1 MKTVTR
7 VPDDARQMHDPS
19 PIPRPRRRR
28 RLLAAGAIVAVATL
42 SAGVAVALTREGGDE
57 PASAPG
63 VAHDPGLGS
72 TRPAAVGDTFPNP
85 ATTGTPD
92 GWAPLSVHQGDLDIT
107 EAGAVVQDV
116 EIMGS
121 VAVKAPD
128 VTLRRVRVHGRVWNQ
143 WYPPERGSALTQY
156 PMTIEDSVIGDTGE
170 AATDVTQH
178 GTVGPGSYT
187 LRSTELYG
195 SDGFRVSEPEASPE
209 GGDAGVLIEDNY
221 FHANDVGA
229 DCGYHLDGVQGYAG
243 GTDVVVRGNTI
254 DVDRGDCVTAAIFFA
269 DNSVSATVDGNL
281 LLAPNYPIR
290 IQDDADPDAGPWA
303 VLNNAVATAGPV
315 GAMNEGTDCDAP
327 STTWSGNRRVTV
339 DGNYTVTA
347 VLDEVPCD

>member
-1 MKTVTR
+1 MKIVTR
-7 VPDDARQMHDPS
+7 VPDGAREMDDPS
-19 PIPRPRRRR
+19 PTPRPRRRR
-28 RLLAAGAIVAVATL
+28 RLLAAGAIVAVAAL
-42 SAGVAVALTREGGDE
+42 AAGVAIALARDGGDE
-57 PASAPG
+57 PSAAPG
-63 VAHDPGLGS
+63 APDDPGLGS
-72 TRPAAVGDTFPNP
+72 TRPPAVGATFPNP

-92 GWAPLSVHQGDLDIT
+92 GWVPASVHQGDLDIT
-107 EAGAVVQDV
+107 EAGAVVQDIEV
-116 EIMGS
+116 TGS

-143 WYPPERGSALTQY
+143 WYPPRRGSALTQY

-187 LRSTELYG
+187 LRGSELYG
-195 SDGFRVSEPEASPE
+195 SDGFRVSEPEATPE

-269 DNSVSATVDGNL
+269 DGSVSATVDGNL

-290 IQDDADPDAGPWA
+290 IQDDADPDAGPWT
-303 VLNNAVATAGPV
+303 VLDNAVATPGPV
-315 GAMNEGTDCDAP
+315 GAMNDGTDCDAP
-327 STTWSGNRRVTV
+327 SMTWSGNHGVTV
-339 DGNYTVTA
+339 DGSYTVTA
-347 VLDEVPCD
+347 VLDEIPCD